1 MSMSLANSKWLEG
14 DESGLLGQFATTS
27 GYSALI
33 FAAEHG
39 DYPELDRWFE
49 SGVTDR
55 VAQVQKELEH
65 VAASAVSHVAS
76 TAAALLELT
85 KGQDLLI
92 VTNGG
97 C

>member
-1 MSMSLANSKWLEG
+1 MSMELANSKWLEG
-14 DESGLLGQFATTS
+14 NEEGLLGQFATTS
-27 GYSALI
+27 GYSDLI
-33 FAAEHG
+33 LTAEHG
-39 DYPELDRWFE
+39 DYPELEQWFE

-55 VAQVQKELEH
+55 VAEVQKELERM
-65 VAASAVSHVAS
+65 AASAASDVAS
-76 TAAALLELT
+76 TASALLELT

>member
-1 MSMSLANSKWLEG
+1 MSMSLANSRWLEG
-14 DESGLLGQFATTS
+14 NEEGLLGQFASNS

-33 FAAEHG
+33 LAAEHG
-39 DYPELDRWFE
+39 DYPELEQWFE

-55 VAQVQKELEH
+55 VAEVQKELERMS
-65 VAASAVSHVAS
+65 ASASSDVVS
-76 TAAALLELT
+76 TASALLELT

>member
-14 DESGLLGQFATTS
+14 DESGLLGQFASNS

-39 DYPELDRWFE
+39 DYPELNRWFE

-55 VAQVQKELEH
+55 VAEVQKELERM
-65 VAASAVSHVAS
+65 AASAPSDIAS
-76 TAAALLELT
+76 TASALLALT

>member
-1 MSMSLANSKWLEG
+1 MSVELANEKWLDG
-14 DESGLLGQFATTS
+14 DEAGLLGQFASTK
-27 GYSALI
+27 GYSDLI
-33 FAAEHG
+33 LAAEHG
-39 DYPELDRWFE
+39 DYPELEQWFE

-55 VAQVQKELEH
+55 VAEVQKELERMS
-65 VAASAVSHVAS
+65 ASAPSDIAS
-76 TAAALLELT
+76 TASALLELT